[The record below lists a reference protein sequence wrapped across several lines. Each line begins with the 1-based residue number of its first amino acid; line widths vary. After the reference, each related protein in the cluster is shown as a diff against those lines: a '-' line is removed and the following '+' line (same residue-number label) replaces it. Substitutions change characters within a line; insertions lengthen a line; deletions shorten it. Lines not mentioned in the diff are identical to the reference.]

1 MRSMKLVALIALF
14 LLGISVVAMAER
26 NKFGVS
32 DTQQVTF
39 AEPIKVGDV
48 LLPKGQYT
56 VRHTME
62 GENHIMVFTQIT
74 KGTPAS
80 TRVKCQL
87 VPLPEK
93 AAQTQVLYGHD
104 LKDGHI
110 LQELVFRG
118 DTAKHV
124 F

>member
-1 MRSMKLVALIALF
+1 MRFVKLAAVLTVIM
-14 LLGISVVAMAER
+14 LGTSVLSMAER

-32 DTQQVTF
+32 DVQKVTF
-39 AEPIKVGDV
+39 NDPIKVGDV
-48 LLPKGQYT
+48 LLPKGEYKVQ
-56 VRHTME
+56 HTME
-62 GENHIMVFTQIT
+62 GENHIMVFTQIS
-74 KGTPAS
+74 KGTPAT

-93 AAQTQVLYGHD
+93 AQQTQVLYGHD
-104 LKDGHI
+104 QKDGHL
-110 LQELVFRG
+110 LQELIFRG

>member
-1 MRSMKLVALIALF
+1 MRSMKVAAILAIIM
-14 LLGISVVAMAER
+14 LGMSMLSMAER

-32 DTQQVTF
+32 DTQKVTF
-39 AEPIKVGDV
+39 NEPIKVGDV
-48 LLPKGQYT
+48 LLPKGEYKVQ
-56 VRHTME
+56 HTME
-62 GENHIMVFTQIT
+62 GENHIMVFTQIS
-74 KGTPAS
+74 KGTAAS

-93 AAQTQVLYGHD
+93 AQQTQVLYGHD
-104 LKDGHI
+104 QKDGHV
-110 LQELVFRG
+110 LQELIFRG

>member
-1 MRSMKLVALIALF
+1 MRSMKWVALVALF
-14 LLGISVVAMAER
+14 VLGISVLSMAER

-32 DTQQVTF
+32 DNQVVTF
-39 AEPIKVGDV
+39 NEPIKVGDV
-48 LLPKGQYT
+48 LLPQGQYT
-56 VRHTME
+56 VQHVME
-62 GENHIMVFTQIT
+62 GENHVMVFTQKT
-74 KGTPAS
+74 NGTPAS

-93 AAQTQVLYGHD
+93 ASQTQVLYGHD
-104 LKDGHI
+104 QKDGHV
-110 LQELVFRG
+110 LQELIFRG

>member
-1 MRSMKLVALIALF
+1 MRSMKVAAILAVIM
-14 LLGISVVAMAER
+14 LGMSMLSMAER

-32 DTQQVTF
+32 DTQKVTF
-39 AEPIKVGDV
+39 NEPIKVGDV
-48 LLPKGQYT
+48 LLPKGEYNVQ
-56 VRHTME
+56 HTME
-62 GENHIMVFTQIT
+62 GENHVMVFTQIT
-74 KGTPAS
+74 RGTAAS

-93 AAQTQVLYGHD
+93 AQQTQVLYGHD
-104 LKDGHI
+104 QKDGHV
-110 LQELVFRG
+110 LQELIFRG

>member
-1 MRSMKLVALIALF
+1 MRSMKVAAILAVIM
-14 LLGISVVAMAER
+14 LGMSMLSIAER

-32 DTQQVTF
+32 DTQKVTF
-39 AEPIKVGDV
+39 NEPIKVGDV
-48 LLPKGQYT
+48 LLPKGEYNVQ
-56 VRHTME
+56 HTME
-62 GENHIMVFTQIT
+62 GENHVMVFTQIT
-74 KGTPAS
+74 KGTAAS

-87 VPLPEK
+87 VPLQGK
-93 AAQTQVLYGHD
+93 ATQTQVLYGHD
-104 LKDGHI
+104 QRDAHV

>member
-1 MRSMKLVALIALF
+1 MRFMKLAAVIAVIMV
-14 LLGISVVAMAER
+14 GVSVLSMAER

-32 DTQQVTF
+32 DTQKVTF
-39 AEPIKVGDV
+39 NEPIKVGDV
-48 LLPKGQYT
+48 LLPKGEYNVQ
-56 VRHTME
+56 HTME
-62 GENHIMVFTQIT
+62 GENHVMVFTQIT
-74 KGTPAS
+74 RGTAAS

-93 AAQTQVLYGHD
+93 ATQTQVLYGHD
-104 LKDGHI
+104 QRDVHV
-110 LQELVFRG
+110 LQQLIFRG